1 MDDRKNG
8 WHKMVEITIF
18 VEGGN
23 LNNRGANVPLREGF
37 SKLLMSG
44 LGTQNFK
51 LNIDL
56 RGPNKQ
62 TVKDFKNNPAD
73 ILVLLDLDAPES
85 ERENRLVQ
93 FDLNDTPD
101 KVFFM
106 IQAME
111 AWILSQPD
119 ILEKYIAETYPKSGR
134 KREDDN
140 IKDDDILKNKRPQ
153 DIEKPDEKLHT
164 LLGRYFYYEKNN
176 TKKKPKYKSKIT
188 DGAMMLELLN
198 VNELSNQFTD
208 VKNLLNTIENAK

>member
-1 MDDRKNG
+1 
-8 WHKMVEITIF
+8 MVEVTIF

-23 LNNRGANVPLREGF
+23 LNNQGSNVPLRESF

-44 LGTQNFK
+44 LKKKNFK

-62 TVKDFKNNPAD
+62 TIKDFKNNPAN
-73 ILVLLDLDAPES
+73 ILVLLDLDAPKT
-85 ERENRLVQ
+85 ERENKLVE
-93 FDLNDTPD
+93 FGLNNAPD

-119 ILEKYIAETYPKSGR
+119 ILEKYITETYPKSGR
-134 KREDDN
+134 KRVDEN
-140 IKDDDILKNKRPQ
+140 IEDDDILKNKQAQ
-153 DIEKPDEKLHT
+153 DIEKPDEKLHV

-188 DGAMMLELLN
+188 DGAAMLELLN
-198 VNELSNQFTD
+198 ISELSNQFID

>member
-1 MDDRKNG
+1 
-8 WHKMVEITIF
+8 MVEVTIF

-23 LNNRGANVPLREGF
+23 LNNQGSNVPLRESF

-44 LGTQNFK
+44 LKKKNFK

-62 TVKDFKNNPAD
+62 TIKDFKNNPAN
-73 ILVLLDLDAPES
+73 ILVLLDLDAPKT
-85 ERENRLVQ
+85 ERENKLVE
-93 FDLNDTPD
+93 FGLNNAPD

-119 ILEKYIAETYPKSGR
+119 ILEKYITETYPKSGR
-134 KREDDN
+134 KRVDEN
-140 IKDDDILKNKRPQ
+140 IKDDDILKNKQAQ
-153 DIEKPDEKLHT
+153 DIEKPDEKLHV

-188 DGAMMLELLN
+188 DGAAMLELLN
-198 VNELSNQFTD
+198 ISELSNQFID